1 MEIDGVVTPLEPYD
15 STYIPANRT
24 HAFRNTGPQPMKILW
39 IYAGLQVTRTFADS
53 GKTVEH
59 LSAQDLMGIEP
70 PK

>member
-1 MEIDGVVTPLEPYD
+1 
-15 STYIPANRT
+15 
-24 HAFRNTGPQPMKILW
+24 MKILW